1 MLASY
6 KHSSLFC
13 YKKEWKSFITFS
25 PGKRRKG
32 ETGKNCN
39 ATKLWPT
46 GQNLGRSH
54 SSSLARLYVLIT
66 FCLAAKRAVF
76 FLKTW
81 PKWILYSLPLDTT
94 PPEKRQARKW
104 RHDNPQNGNQHND
117 TQHNDAQH
125 NGTQPIDVQHNG
137 TQHNGIQYN
146 NTQHNG

>member
-6 KHSSLFC
+6 KHSSLFS

-25 PGKRRKG
+25 PGRRRNG

-46 GQNLGRSH
+46 GQNLGSVY

-66 FCLAAKRAVF
+66 SRLAAKRPVF

-81 PKWILYSLPLDTT
+81 PKWILYSLPLEAA
-94 PPEKRQARKW
+94 PPERRQARNW

-125 NGTQPIDVQHNG
+125 NDTQHNDTGHNG
-137 TQHNGIQYN
+137 TQHNDKQYKD
-146 NTQHNG
+146 TQHNG